1 MNRLDFHSVAT
12 LLQNHLIE
20 TADMTQIVFIS
31 TLFSCFV
38 NDSDF
43 SFDEGLCCKWIKGQA
58 KISPKIVSYYQIPKH
73 QEEMYADME
82 EEVFLMISDVGA
94 LVKDLHD
101 LLISDVSVS
110 ELKRSQLLAY
120 FDDNDTSKAAVFV
133 SGILLFAISRPFV
146 KANLKASE
154 ISPTIEDV
162 IITTTIPKPVKTYID
177 REEALAVITTLLEEH
192 STLFLHGIPGIGKS
206 ELIKAYCKAHKKDY
220 TNILF
225 LEYTGSLY
233 EMIADM
239 EFVDDS
245 DTLTEKERFRRHFRF
260 LKTLKN
266 DSLIVIDN
274 FNPATAQENL
284 LYQVCSLKCK
294 TVFTTQNIFTSYP
307 HYEVI
312 AEPLVAKELFKTHC
326 TDQSLYTDD
335 EMTLLLENVHYHT
348 MTVELMAR
356 LLSYGTITAQNLLSK
371 LKENVLFKD
380 DTSNITLN
388 KDNQNRKLA
397 YYKHIESLLDLQ
409 QLEPNTLTVLS
420 VIALAPD
427 SGFPIKLFYDWHG
440 VYINEIQILEE
451 CGLLVKDHQ
460 RLLLNPYMR
469 KIINS
474 RKMLSLSQAP
484 AFFATVLQ
492 TVSDSNHEHIRFAL
506 DVLNTML
513 LFVNK
518 DEQTTWKKL
527 VSHGLESSSRLH
539 HYRLFQKLVG
549 EYEGIRYLYQNI
561 TNEDCATLLHYKAT
575 EFAMIHQNHVKALE
589 LEEKA
594 IAEACGKGTTHIFNL
609 SSMYLD
615 AGSYCMK
622 LLKPEQALDYIE
634 KSANILVQTQ
644 MQYSPNDI
652 YTMTTYAK
660 LLYHQGKLPEA
671 ARIFTGCIGITD
683 KVYESDTLTKGYL
696 LQNLAAVHASMR
708 NAKAAL
714 MYYAQAESILHKF
727 LDEEHP
733 DLLTCKEQRR
743 NVIGIDGQKLELLED
758 NNV

>member
-1 MNRLDFHSVAT
+1 
-12 LLQNHLIE
+12 
-20 TADMTQIVFIS
+20 
-31 TLFSCFV
+31 
-38 NDSDF
+38 
-43 SFDEGLCCKWIKGQA
+43 
-58 KISPKIVSYYQIPKH
+58 
-73 QEEMYADME
+73 MYADME

-94 LVKDLHD
+94 LITDLHD
-101 LLISDVSVS
+101 LLISDVSIS
-110 ELKRSQLLAY
+110 ELKRNQILAY

-133 SGILLFAISRPFV
+133 SEILLFAISRPFV
-146 KANLKASE
+146 KANLKTSE
-154 ISPTIEDV
+154 TSPAIEDV
-162 IITTTIPKPVKTYID
+162 IITTTVPKPVKTYID
-177 REEALAVITTLLEEH
+177 REEALTAIAEFLEEH
-192 STLFLHGIPGIGKS
+192 NTLFLHGIPGIGKS
-206 ELIKAYCKAHKKDY
+206 ELIKAYCKSHKKDY

-245 DTLTEKERFRRHFRF
+245 DTLTEKERFRKHFRF

-284 LYQVCSLKCK
+284 LSQVCSLKCK
-294 TVFTTQNIFTSYP
+294 TVFTTQNIFTGYP
-307 HYEVI
+307 QYEVI
-312 AEPLVAKELFKTHC
+312 AEPLVAKELFKMHC
-326 TDQSLYTDD
+326 TDQSLCTDD
-335 EMTLLLENVHYHT
+335 EINLLLESVHYHT
-348 MTVELMAR
+348 MTAELLAR
-356 LLSYGTITAQNLLSK
+356 LLSYGTLTAQNLLTK
-371 LKENVLFKD
+371 LKENVLFNGD
-380 DTSNITLN
+380 ISNITLN

-409 QLEPNTLTVLS
+409 QLAPNTLTVLS

-427 SGFPIKLFYDWHG
+427 SGFPVKLFYVWHG
-440 VYINEIQILEE
+440 SYINEIQILEE
-451 CGLLVKDHQ
+451 CGLLVKGSQ

-469 KIINS
+469 KIINA

-484 AFFATVLQ
+484 DFFATLLQ

-506 DVLNTML
+506 DILNTTL
-513 LFVNK
+513 LFVDK
-518 DEQTTWKKL
+518 DDRTTWKKL

-539 HYRLFQKLVG
+539 HYRLFQKLLG
-549 EYEGIRYLYQNI
+549 EYEGICYLYQNI
-561 TNEDCATLLHYKAT
+561 TNEDRATLLHYKAT
-575 EFAMIHQNHVKALE
+575 EASMIHQNHVKALE

-594 IAEACGKGTTHIFNL
+594 IAEACGKGTTRIFNL

-622 LLKPEQALDYIE
+622 LCKPEQALDYIE

-644 MQYSPNDI
+644 MQYSQNGI

-660 LLYHQGKLPEA
+660 LLYQQRKFPEA
-671 ARIFTGCIGITD
+671 ARIFTSCIGITD
-683 KVYESDTLTKGYL
+683 KVYESDTLNKGYL

-714 MYYAQAESILHKF
+714 MYYAQAENIFRKF
-727 LDEEHP
+727 QDEEHP
-733 DLLTCKEQRR
+733 DLLICKEQQE
-743 NVIGIDGQKLELLED
+743 NVIGIDGQMVDLLGE
-758 NNV
+758 NNA

>member
-1 MNRLDFHSVAT
+1 
-12 LLQNHLIE
+12 
-20 TADMTQIVFIS
+20 
-31 TLFSCFV
+31 
-38 NDSDF
+38 
-43 SFDEGLCCKWIKGQA
+43 
-58 KISPKIVSYYQIPKH
+58 
-73 QEEMYADME
+73 MYADME

-94 LVKDLHD
+94 LITDLHD
-101 LLISDVSVS
+101 LLISDVSIS
-110 ELKRSQLLAY
+110 ELKRNQILAY

-133 SGILLFAISRPFV
+133 SEILLFAISRPFV
-146 KANLKASE
+146 KANLKTSE
-154 ISPTIEDV
+154 TSPAIEDV
-162 IITTTIPKPVKTYID
+162 IITTTVPKPVKTYID
-177 REEALAVITTLLEEH
+177 REEALTAIAEFLEEH
-192 STLFLHGIPGIGKS
+192 NTLFLHGIPGIGKS
-206 ELIKAYCKAHKKDY
+206 ELIKAYCKSHKKDY

-245 DTLTEKERFRRHFRF
+245 DTLTEKERFRKHFRF

-284 LYQVCSLKCK
+284 LSQVCSLKCK
-294 TVFTTQNIFTSYP
+294 TVFTTQNIFTGYP
-307 HYEVI
+307 QYEVI
-312 AEPLVAKELFKTHC
+312 AEPLVAKELFKMHC
-326 TDQSLYTDD
+326 TDQSLCTDD
-335 EMTLLLENVHYHT
+335 EINLLLESVHYHT
-348 MTVELMAR
+348 MTAELLAR
-356 LLSYGTITAQNLLSK
+356 LLSYGTLTAQNLLTK
-371 LKENVLFKD
+371 LKENVLFNGD
-380 DTSNITLN
+380 ISNITLN

-409 QLEPNTLTVLS
+409 QLAPNTLTVLS

-427 SGFPIKLFYDWHG
+427 SGFPVKLFYVWHG
-440 VYINEIQILEE
+440 SYINEIQILEE
-451 CGLLVKDHQ
+451 CGLLVKGSQ

-469 KIINS
+469 KIINA

-484 AFFATVLQ
+484 DFFATLLQ

-506 DVLNTML
+506 DILNTTL
-513 LFVNK
+513 LFVDK
-518 DEQTTWKKL
+518 DDRTTWKKL

-539 HYRLFQKLVG
+539 HYRLFQKLLG
-549 EYEGIRYLYQNI
+549 EYEGICYLYQNI
-561 TNEDCATLLHYKAT
+561 TNEDRATLLHYKAT
-575 EFAMIHQNHVKALE
+575 EASMIHQNHVKALE

-594 IAEACGKGTTHIFNL
+594 IAEACGKGTTRIFNL

-622 LLKPEQALDYIE
+622 LCKPEQALDYIE

-644 MQYSPNDI
+644 MQYSQNGI

-660 LLYHQGKLPEA
+660 LLYQQRKFPEA
-671 ARIFTGCIGITD
+671 ARIFTSCIGITD
-683 KVYESDTLTKGYL
+683 KVYESDTLNKGYL

-714 MYYAQAESILHKF
+714 MYYAQAENIFRKF

-733 DLLTCKEQRR
+733 DLLICKEQQE
-743 NVIGIDGQKLELLED
+743 NVIGIDGQMVDLLGE
-758 NNV
+758 NNA